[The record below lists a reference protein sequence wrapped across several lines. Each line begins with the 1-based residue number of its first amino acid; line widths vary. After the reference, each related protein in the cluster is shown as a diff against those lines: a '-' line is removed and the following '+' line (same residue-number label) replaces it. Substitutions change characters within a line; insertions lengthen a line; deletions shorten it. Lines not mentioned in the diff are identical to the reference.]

1 MEKEINIKIMDNKK
15 WFAFLVICCLFAFQ
29 EIMAQDW
36 LTSIDKAKEMARK
49 NDRNIVLV
57 FQGSD
62 WCAPCIELDREI
74 WGSSEFQAL
83 AKDHFVML
91 KADFPRRKKN
101 QLSEAQESHNKSL
114 ASKYNP
120 NGYFPYV
127 VVLDPSGKV
136 LGQSGYEKTSPK
148 AYFNKLNSF

>member
-1 MEKEINIKIMDNKK
+1 MNYLVYIKAYVLIKHEENFHVVKGAGDNT
-15 WFAFLVICCLFAFQ
+15 
-29 EIMAQDW
+29 D
-36 LTSIDKAKEMARK
+36 
-49 NDRNIVLV
+49 
-57 FQGSD
+57 
-62 WCAPCIELDREI
+62 
-74 WGSSEFQAL
+74 EFQNL
-83 AKDHFVML
+83 AKDRFVML

>member
-1 MEKEINIKIMDNKK
+1 MIGCFLLIQNLSAQEWQIN
-15 WFAFLVICCLFAFQ
+15 F
-29 EIMAQDW
+29 E
-36 LTSIDKAKEMARK
+36 KAKDLAQK
-49 NDRNIVLV
+49 NDNNIVLV

-62 WCAPCIELDREI
+62 WCAPCIKLDREV
-74 WGSSEFQAL
+74 WSTDEFQNL
-83 AKDHFVML
+83 AKDRFVML

-148 AYFNKLNSF
+148 AYFNKLNAF